1 MLLTTSPPNIITV
14 RQQQQESQ
22 KKNENPNMIRWR
34 CKYCSQI
41 VEGKDYQELYN
52 QIVSLKVSDPS
63 RCHAFRNTANITTL
77 TDMVMLTE
85 SAVPSLSVM
94 TNFAKLNTSPYSW
107 RTGTP
112 VGMR

>member
-1 MLLTTSPPNIITV
+1 MLMNTSPSNIITV
-14 RQQQQESQ
+14 RQKQEQSKNQ
-22 KKNENPNMIRWR
+22 KKNEKPTMIRWR
-34 CKYCSQI
+34 CVYCNQI

-52 QIVSLKVSDPS
+52 QIVSLKVSDS
-63 RCHAFRNTANITTL
+63 YRCHAFRNIANITSL

-94 TNFAKLNTSPYSW
+94 TKLPKPPPNIW
-107 RTGTP
+107 GTP